1 MPRARSTYPAG
12 LAPLALARLLLLDQ
26 VVMSKG
32 PKILQASDLLI
43 LASVALALVLAGT
56 LLLV

>member
-1 MPRARSTYPAG
+1 MPRTSWTYPAG
-12 LAPLALARLLLLDQ
+12 LAPLGLARLLLMDR
-26 VVMSKG
+26 VAMSKG

-43 LASVALALVLAGT
+43 LASIALALVLAGT